1 MEKKKAIWS
10 LLIEDMTVCTENPK
24 ESINKF
30 SVFSKAAEYKVRNT
44 KIYSIYINNK
54 ENKISK
60 RIAFSFKKHVI

>member
-1 MEKKKAIWS
+1 MVIIDRGHDCAQKIQRNP
-10 LLIEDMTVCTENPK
+10 LIN
-24 ESINKF
+24 F
-30 SVFSKAAEYKVRNT
+30 LYFSKAAEYKVRNT